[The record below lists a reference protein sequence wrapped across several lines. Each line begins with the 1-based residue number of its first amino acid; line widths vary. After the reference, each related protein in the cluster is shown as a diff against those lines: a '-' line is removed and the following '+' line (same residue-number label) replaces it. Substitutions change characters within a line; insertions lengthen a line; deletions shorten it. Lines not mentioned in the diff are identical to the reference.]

1 MQYNNVIMCPD
12 YFLIITSLVFAV
24 SDVAICVL
32 STRFQSSFH
41 PSSKKWACIST
52 IFMFVV
58 AIALGVHCT
67 STCAMSYIT
76 WGSITFALLFC
87 LTLREWG
94 SVIFT
99 SPLDSVHVAPASTYE
114 CNHEGGDDSPD

>member
-1 MQYNNVIMCPD
+1 MCPD
-12 YFLIITSLVFAV
+12 YFLILTSLVFAV
-24 SDVAICVL
+24 SNVAVCVL
-32 STRFQSSFH
+32 STRFHSSFH
-41 PSSKKWACIST
+41 TSNKKWAVVST

-58 AIALGVHCT
+58 GIALGFHCT
-67 STCAMSYIT
+67 STCARSYIT
-76 WGSITFALLFC
+76 WGSITFGLLFC

-114 CNHEGGDDSPD
+114 YNHEGGDDSGSENHPD

>member
-1 MQYNNVIMCPD
+1 MCPD
-12 YFLIITSLVFAV
+12 YFLILTSLVFAV
-24 SDVAICVL
+24 SDVAVCVL
-32 STRFQSSFH
+32 STRFHSSFH
-41 PSSKKWACIST
+41 PSSKKWACVST

-58 AIALGVHCT
+58 GIALGFHCT
-67 STCAMSYIT
+67 STCPMSYIT

-94 SVIFT
+94 SILFT

-114 CNHEGGDDSPD
+114 YNHEGGDDSGSENHPD